1 MTSQSRDTAV
11 CVKVGKFT
19 CIQPPENIQYDAVY
33 CDSASEELKEHVK
46 RLEGDVNFLRSMLI
60 DIYDKCP
67 KMKRGLS
74 GNKKKVNK
82 DDAVECENCGGL
94 LW

>member
-1 MTSQSRDTAV
+1 MTDYSVFDNAIGTL
-11 CVKVGKFT
+11 
-19 CIQPPENIQYDAVY
+19 QPSKTGIQYEAVY
-33 CDSASEELKEHVK
+33 ADSASEELKEHVK

-67 KMKRGLS
+67 KMKRYFS
-74 GNKKKVNK
+74 GNKNKVNK